1 MLLDTGA
8 TLSALP
14 ADAAA
19 SLGLL
24 PTASPGMLLGV
35 AGLIPLSHAY
45 AGTLEIG
52 ATRIDGQRFLELPAG
67 KTALLGLDVLSRFDL
82 LVVPGQRLLLRARGD
97 LRATAAARI
106 RRWTWLP
113 VCASPA
119 CVRAHLEPAGRN
131 GSLELTIEAELPRP
145 VHLLLGCAETNAAD
159 RRLVVD
165 LAGFKP
171 GRVTTDVRLAASS
184 WFSPQGAGCRQLEVL
199 DIVPALDLTT
209 TSSWVHAALE
219 P

>member
-1 MLLDTGA
+1 MTTRPCSIEAIAENALQCRGRAWGFSRDDRGSPCPCWPWDGRPLRMLLDTGA

-131 GSLELTIEAELPRP
+131 GSLELTIEAALPRP
-145 VHLLLGCAETNAAD
+145 VHLL
-159 RRLVVD
+159 
-165 LAGFKP
+165 
-171 GRVTTDVRLAASS
+171 
-184 WFSPQGAGCRQLEVL
+184 
-199 DIVPALDLTT
+199 
-209 TSSWVHAALE
+209 
-219 P
+219 